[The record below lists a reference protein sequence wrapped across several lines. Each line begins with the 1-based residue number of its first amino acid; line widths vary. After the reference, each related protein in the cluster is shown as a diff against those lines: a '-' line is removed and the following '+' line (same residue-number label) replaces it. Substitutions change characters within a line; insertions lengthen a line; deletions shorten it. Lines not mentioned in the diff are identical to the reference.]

1 MKRQQLK
8 NTEWAILICA
18 IALTVIGMVAL
29 YTVSFNTEF
38 SELKKQAI
46 WLGISIVAN
55 ARLILF
61 L

>member
-18 IALTVIGMVAL
+18 IALTIIGLVAL

-46 WLGISIVAN
+46 WLGKV
-55 ARLILF
+55 LLQ
-61 L
+61 